1 LGDGTQLE
9 SGWTGHDQAAVVDD
23 PKQHGTAGWISYTDH
38 YDGVM
43 PKVSRFGEVTEEHVT
58 QVEVPQAEALPHLSH
73 VEDFFISSAPAVASD
88 VPFYPDEDDEDD
100 EEEEDGDAD
109 PAEDEEAA
117 FDEEFCLRA

>member
-1 LGDGTQLE
+1 
-9 SGWTGHDQAAVVDD
+9 
-23 PKQHGTAGWISYTDH
+23 
-38 YDGVM
+38 M

-58 QVEVPQAEALPHLSH
+58 QVEVPQAESPLGICLTSR
-73 VEDFFISSAPAVASD
+73 DFFISSAPAVASD

-117 FDEEFCLRA
+117 LDEEFCLRA